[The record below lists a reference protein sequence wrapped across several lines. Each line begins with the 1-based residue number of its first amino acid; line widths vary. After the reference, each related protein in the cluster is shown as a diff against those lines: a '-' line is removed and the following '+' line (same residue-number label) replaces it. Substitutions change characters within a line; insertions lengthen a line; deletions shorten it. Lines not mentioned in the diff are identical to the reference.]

1 MPKLCPHEPNFEL
14 SRKTSLSTYCRRQP
28 PPSRPLHV
36 RNSVIILT
44 SHVRHQTL
52 RLSMTGTSPMII
64 KAYRQLYRQGLHAV
78 QYAPPARHILRHQL
92 NQAFREGRIEDFD
105 TQKVENTIL
114 FLKCAAKEKGLE
126 HRILKTL
133 LHVRWWDMQS
143 GKRRSRCVFP
153 SIVPCA
159 CLLD

>member
-1 MPKLCPHEPNFEL
+1 MTH
-14 SRKTSLSTYCRRQP
+14 TSAT
-28 PPSRPLHV
+28 
-36 RNSVIILT
+36 T
-44 SHVRHQTL
+44 
-52 RLSMTGTSPMII
+52 I

-105 TQKVENTIL
+105 LQKVANTIL

-133 LHVRWWDMQS
+133 LHVRWWDMQL
-143 GKRRSRCVFP
+143 GKRRSQCVLR
-153 SIVPCA
+153 SNVRCA
-159 CLLD
+159 CQLESKLLTIV